1 MIITYLNVT
10 NWRNFR
16 EVDVPLS
23 ERQFIVGPNASGK
36 SNFIDIFRFIHDI
49 VNNQGGGLQ
58 HGVKVRGGIQN
69 LRSLVSEKD
78 ADIKIDVR
86 LADSSDSPESWRY
99 AIGFREPFQAKSHS
113 ACLTFEKV
121 WRKGKLILNRSATQD
136 EKNPD
141 HLIQSALEGT
151 EYDIK
156 ELRHFFRS
164 ITYLQL
170 IPQLYSISNLYT
182 SGSLET
188 EDGVSYST
196 SILSEKSFKTQFGQ
210 GLIEKIACVDEKKRN
225 ANIQTIEDTLKKVVP
240 QLERLEFTYDEKGQ
254 PHLAL
259 RSSHWHPN
267 SPLQYE
273 DQFSDGTLRLI
284 TLMWTLLESESLL
297 LLEDPE
303 QSLHVGIVSQ
313 LAYLIYR
320 MQSSK
325 GQQVFISTHSD
336 VLLAQPEIDGTE
348 VLMLT
353 PTESGTAVSTASD
366 NAAVRQLLA
375 SDFTVGEVV
384 PSKSDLNNG
393 SKMIL

>member
-1 MIITYLNVT
+1 MIITHLNVT

-16 EVDVPLS
+16 EIDVPLS
-23 ERQFIVGPNASGK
+23 ERQFIVGPNGSGK
-36 SNFIDIFRFIHDI
+36 SNFLDIFRFIHDI
-49 VNNQGGGLQ
+49 ANNHNGGLQ
-58 HGVKVRGGIQN
+58 HGVRARGGMQN
-69 LRSLVSEKD
+69 LRSMVSEKD
-78 ADIKIDVR
+78 TDIKIDLR
-86 LADSSDSPESWRY
+86 LANTSDSPESWRY
-99 AIGFREPFQAKSHS
+99 AIGFREPFQTKSHS

-121 WRKGKLILNRSATQD
+121 WRKGKLILNRSVTQD

-141 HLIQSALEGT
+141 RLIHSAFEGT
-151 EYDIK
+151 EDDIN
-156 ELRHFFRS
+156 ELRNFFRS

-170 IPQLYSISNLYT
+170 IPKLFSISNLYT
-182 SGSLET
+182 SESLET
-188 EDGVSYST
+188 DNDVSYST
-196 SILSEKSFKTQFGQ
+196 SILSEKPFKTQLGQ
-210 GLIEKIACVDEKKRN
+210 GLIGKIACADEKTRN

-240 QLERLEFTYDEKGQ
+240 QLERLQFTYDEKGQ

-259 RSSHWHPN
+259 RSSHWHSN
-267 SPLQYE
+267 SPVQYE

-284 TLMWTLLESESLL
+284 TLMWALLESESIL
-297 LLEDPE
+297 LLEEPE

-320 MQSSK
+320 MQTSK
-325 GQQVFISTHSD
+325 GQQVFVSTHSD

-353 PTESGTAVSTASD
+353 PTESGTEVSTASD

-384 PSKSDLNNG
+384 PL
-393 SKMIL
+393 M

>member
-1 MIITYLNVT
+1 MIITHLNVS

-16 EVDVPLS
+16 KIDVPLS
-23 ERQFIVGPNASGK
+23 ERQFIVGPNGSGK
-36 SNFIDIFRFIHDI
+36 SNFLDIFRFIHDI
-49 VNNQGGGLQ
+49 ANNQNGGFQ
-58 HGVKVRGGIQN
+58 QGVRARGGIQN
-69 LRSLVSEKD
+69 LRSMVSKKD
-78 ADIKIDVR
+78 TDIKIDVC
-86 LADSSDSPESWRY
+86 LADTSNSPESWRY

-121 WRKGKLILNRSATQD
+121 WRKGKLILNRSVTQD

-141 HLIQSALEGT
+141 RLFHSAFEGT
-151 EYDIK
+151 EYDIN
-156 ELRHFFRS
+156 ELRNFFRS
-164 ITYLQL
+164 ITYLQV
-170 IPQLYSISNLYT
+170 IPKLFSNSNLYT
-182 SGSLET
+182 SKSCET
-188 EDGVSYST
+188 DDGISYST
-196 SILSEKSFKTQFGQ
+196 SILSEKPFKTQLGQ
-210 GLIEKIACVDEKKRN
+210 GVIGKIAGTDEKTRT

-240 QLERLEFTYDEKGQ
+240 QIESLEFTYDEKGQ

-259 RSSHWHPN
+259 RNSHWHPD
-267 SPLQYE
+267 SPVQYE

-284 TLMWTLLESESLL
+284 TLMWALLESESIL
-297 LLEDPE
+297 LLEEPE

-320 MQSSK
+320 MQTSK
-325 GQQVFISTHSD
+325 GQQVFVSTHSD

-353 PTESGTAVSTASD
+353 PTESGTEVSTASD

-384 PSKSDLNNG
+384 PSKSDLKNG
-393 SKMIL
+393 SKMVL